1 MSALSPITDSLLVL
15 VVSMVILKDPVQT
28 FLNTFGQAA
37 GASTETE
44 IFRSTRLALEDL
56 LDGSP

>member
-1 MSALSPITDSLLVL
+1 L
-15 VVSMVILKDPVQT
+15 VVRMVILKDPVQT

-56 LDGSP
+56 LDGSS